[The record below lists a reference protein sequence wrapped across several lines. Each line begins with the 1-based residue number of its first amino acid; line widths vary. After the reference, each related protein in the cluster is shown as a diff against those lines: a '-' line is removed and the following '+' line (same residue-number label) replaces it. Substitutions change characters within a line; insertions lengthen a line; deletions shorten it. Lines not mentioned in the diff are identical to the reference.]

1 MNNYLKVGVS
11 LHVAMQEQLSDK
23 TGESM
28 MHNSLKVGPTGISL
42 HVAMQEQL
50 SEKQVSAH

>member
-23 TGESM
+23 TEESM
-28 MHNSLKVGPTGISL
+28 MHNSLKVGPTGIRL